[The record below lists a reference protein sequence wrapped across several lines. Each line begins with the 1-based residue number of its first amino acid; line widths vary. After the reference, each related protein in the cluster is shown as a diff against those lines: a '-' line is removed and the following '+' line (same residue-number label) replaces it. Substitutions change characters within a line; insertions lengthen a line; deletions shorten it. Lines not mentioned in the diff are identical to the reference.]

1 MPVTVW
7 PAHHPGRLWE
17 NTSAAACTATNLLEK
32 ANPSCYQHCKELLQ
46 SSFNKFDAESPIC
59 AKRNGFVFAAIDAYN
74 QHLHLKVR
82 PEDVWSSILSQLSAY
97 INKNAEELRTFFV
110 HHQGQKELKVKSV
123 GNRFTAPIDR
133 MALEMSN
140 MIGEN
145 IIDPELRDWVMPQFS
160 TTTLTDQVV
169 ASVIFMGAMQ
179 NYFSYRFE
187 LMCGIPSVTLLG
199 TRADWEIIFKRLEKI
214 PRLGEEPTQ
223 FYELLKPVVKRF
235 IQTFDVP
242 GASEVRDFWHR
253 IADQHSG
260 GSGPT
265 YLSGWITAFCFWD
278 VDGNS
283 LRARFG
289 TGPPPIMGGA
299 GPNSC
304 LSLDGAAYHYLNTND
319 IPTGQ
324 ASVPVTLDDN
334 GQLFNTMLVAGSVGY
349 QVSSSGEPAEVHRQP
364 LAPTMAG
371 EGVAHSAH
379 HQQDKMRIGLDSLQ
393 PVSGWWMFAK
403 QENRS
408 EQEEENEGEWLAK
421 RPWLMSRQKHSARKR
436 LAEFWED
443 RIKKE

>member
-17 NTSAAACTATNLLEK
+17 NASPAAHTALDLLEK
-32 ANPSCYQHCKELLQ
+32 ANPSCYQDCKELLQ
-46 SSFNKFDAESPIC
+46 SSFNKIDAESPIC

-74 QHLHLKVR
+74 QHLHLKIR
-82 PEDVWSSILSQLSAY
+82 PEDVWFCILSQLSAY

-110 HHQGQKELKVKSV
+110 HHQGQKELVVKSN
-123 GNRFTAPIDR
+123 GNRFTAPIDW
-133 MALEMSN
+133 MAREMSN
-140 MIGEN
+140 KIGEN
-145 IIDPELRDWVMPQFS
+145 MIDPELRDWVIPQFS

-187 LMCGIPSVTLLG
+187 LSCGIPSVTLLG
-199 TRADWEIIFKRLEKI
+199 TRADWEVILERLEKI

-223 FYELLKPVVKRF
+223 FYELLKPVAKRF

-242 GASEVRDFWHR
+242 GTSEVRDFWHR
-253 IADQHSG
+253 IAHQHSG

-278 VDGNS
+278 VDGKS

-289 TGPPPIMGGA
+289 TGPPPIMRGA

-304 LSLDGAAYHYLNTND
+304 LSLDGAAYHHLNTND

-324 ASVPVTLDDN
+324 ASVPVVLDDN
-334 GQLFNTMLVAGSVGY
+334 GQIFDTMLVAGSVGY
-349 QVSSSGEPAEVHRQP
+349 QVSSSGEPAEMHRQP
-364 LAPTMAG
+364 WVLTRAG
-371 EGVAHSAH
+371 EGMAHSANDW
-379 HQQDKMRIGLDSLQ
+379 QDKMQIGLDSLQ
-393 PVSGWWMFAK
+393 PISGWWMFVK
-403 QENRS
+403 QEKRPQ
-408 EQEEENEGEWLAK
+408 QEEENEGERLAK
-421 RPWLMSRQKHSARKR
+421 YPWLMSRQKYSARKG
-436 LAEFWED
+436 LAEF
-443 RIKKE
+443 